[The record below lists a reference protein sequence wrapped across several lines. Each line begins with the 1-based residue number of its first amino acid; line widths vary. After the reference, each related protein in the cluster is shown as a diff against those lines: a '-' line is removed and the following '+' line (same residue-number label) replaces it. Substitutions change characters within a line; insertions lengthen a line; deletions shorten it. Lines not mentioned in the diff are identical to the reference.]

1 MINDGDCCPV
11 CVRQVSCRNP
21 LSGQSYDAGQTYFNR
36 KQKYCEICT
45 CNSTGGF
52 LCARKT
58 CPLLKCP
65 NPIIIDSSCCP
76 VCPSEI
82 RCKHPKT
89 GIALLL
95 FNDIDKK
102 LSNFGMYLIGKS
114 SEKD

>member
-11 CVRQVSCRNP
+11 CVRKVSCRNP
-21 LSGQSYDAGQTYFNR
+21 LSGQSYDVGKTYFNR
-36 KQKYCEICT
+36 KPKYCDICT

-65 NPIIIDSSCCP
+65 NPMIIDSSCCP

-89 GIALLL
+89 GITLLPY
-95 FNDIDKK
+95 NDIDKK
-102 LSNFGMYLIGKS
+102 LSNFWGVFDWYKL
-114 SEKD
+114 